1 MAAEAAGAEAQAALL
16 ERLRRREEEKAH
28 ARTKDLLTKESEKLD
43 FALGEVEVLSRQL
56 KREKEIFEKTLDS
69 MKRKALEELTQKD
82 KLINKC
88 NEIKSRIVK
97 QEDVLKDKENEI
109 QALQRCVA
117 QQKQTLECVS
127 CQWVV
132 GSLMLQPAAVCPG
145 CQSSCTRLYSLFGP
159 CFNSMP
165 RKDPS
170 VRVKDTEA
178 ARIVHSTSAGEE
190 AEERFQVIT
199 QEVNLNLH
207 SLKYMHPL
215 SGRQGL

>member
-16 ERLRRREEEKAH
+16 ERLRRRLAFQEENFVSRQDYEAVARKLQEEEKAH

-117 QQKQTLECVS
+117 QQKQTLETQVS
-127 CQWVV
+127 ELKIQK
-132 GSLMLQPAAVCPG
+132 Q
-145 CQSSCTRLYSLFGP
+145 QELYIAQVLEKKQ
-159 CFNSMP
+159 
-165 RKDPS
+165 RKGF
-170 VRVKDTEA
+170 K
-178 ARIVHSTSAGEE
+178 
-190 AEERFQVIT
+190 
-199 QEVNLNLH
+199 
-207 SLKYMHPL
+207 
-215 SGRQGL
+215 